1 MTDDVG
7 SEAVADAT
15 TSFLEDHAD
24 GKRALEAVLEVDSE
38 LSTWTFEDVSIDSG
52 TFGELVS
59 RGIVRKV
66 DEAYQL
72 ADPASVQAVVDGDPV
87 ADRASTSGS
96 TREFSLP
103 SIDYRAMAGLVV
115 ALCVVAGAR
124 MTAFTSVFQRGYA
137 ISPGNDPYYFRYW
150 LGELLAKSSGIT
162 DFGVLVDAPYG
173 VSGVRP
179 FSHATNWVVAELL
192 GGSQWAAETVAIWLP
207 IGMSVALGVLI
218 YKLAVLL
225 SRDVRVGLASV
236 LVFAVTPVHATYS
249 GLGFLDHNVHQYFWL
264 GVTLLTLG
272 WLAVDL
278 QQRIGRHDDRRE
290 VVLSQLRATPT
301 WAVAVVFGLSVA
313 AGTHAWGGSPLL
325 LLPLAGY
332 LGLRVALD
340 VRADLPPVLTI
351 LPILVGVGIGSA
363 ISVVLH
369 LRWGWHSGFVSTT
382 PVLVFGGGIVVVALG
397 ALWHQRELDYRG
409 LLVGEGG
416 VAVGGLFVFRW
427 LRPEDWTRAL
437 SRADALF
444 FREGATETASLFAT
458 EHAVIL
464 GPLYQFGV
472 GFYIALGVLGWVGL
486 LVARRY
492 EPGWLLLGTYSGFL
506 LVLAGIQVRFAGQLA
521 IPFSILGGLGV
532 VYLLSAVDLARRPAP
547 LDENTFSTVSD
558 ESESKLSLS
567 LPDRHKTVY
576 VVGFGV
582 LIFGVSL
589 IFVPGFAAQTDY
601 SGPQASALEA
611 IDDHATA
618 FDREYPDNFVLSE
631 WGDNRMYNH
640 FVSGE
645 SESYGYAQNNYID
658 FQSDSDP
665 DEWYSQF
672 DGRVGY
678 VVVTAIGEDVPTE
691 SAQHQLL
698 MNLGAGGDGQQAL
711 SHYQLLT
718 VGEDRSA
725 AAFVVVPGATITAAG
740 EPGESVNV
748 STEVSVNTASFT
760 YERETTVGDNGQAEV
775 VVPYAGTYSIGSQS
789 VEVTKTDVLEGE
801 GVEADRELV

>member
-1 MTDDVG
+1 MTDDVD
-7 SEAVADAT
+7 SEVVADAT
-15 TSFLEDHAD
+15 TSFLADHAD
-24 GKRALEAVLEVDSE
+24 GERALEAVLEVDSE
-38 LSTWTFEDVSIDSG
+38 LSAWTFEDVSIDSG

-66 DEAYQL
+66 DGEYQL
-72 ADPASVQAVVDGDPV
+72 ADPKSVQAILDGESV
-87 ADRASTSGS
+87 AAHSGDDASSHAL
-96 TREFSLP
+96 SLP
-103 SIDYRAMAGLVV
+103 SIDWRAMAGLVV

-150 LGELLAKSSGIT
+150 LGELLAESSGIT

-173 VSGVRP
+173 VSGTRP

-218 YKLAVLL
+218 YKLAVILT
-225 SRDVRVGLASV
+225 RDVRVGLASV

-278 QQRIGRHDDRRE
+278 QQRLDEHDDRRE
-290 VVLSQLRATPT
+290 AVLSQLRATPT
-301 WAVAVVFGLSVA
+301 WAVAVVFGLSVV

-332 LGLRVALD
+332 IGLRVALD
-340 VRADLPPVLTI
+340 VRADLPPVLTM
-351 LPILVGVGIGSA
+351 LPILVGGAIGSVV
-363 ISVVLH
+363 SVVLH

-382 PVLVFGGGIVVVALG
+382 PVLVFGGGIVVATLG
-397 ALWHQRELDYRG
+397 ELWRRRELDYRG
-409 LLVGEGG
+409 LLVGEGI

-437 SRADALF
+437 SRANALF
-444 FREGATETASLFAT
+444 FREGATETVSLFTT
-458 EHAVIL
+458 EYAVIL
-464 GPLYQFGV
+464 GPLYQFGI

-486 LVARRY
+486 LVARHY
-492 EPGWLLLGTYSGFL
+492 EPGWLLVGTYSGFL

-532 VYLLSAVDLARRPAP
+532 VYLLSAVDLAQRPTP
-547 LDENTFSTVSD
+547 LNDEMSSTGSG
-558 ESESKLSLS
+558 ESGSIQSLS

-576 VVGFGV
+576 VVALGV

-601 SGPQASALEA
+601 SDPQASALEV

-618 FDREYPDNFVLSE
+618 FDRTYPANFVLSE

-640 FVSGE
+640 FVNGE
-645 SESYGYAQNNYID
+645 SERYGYAQNNYID
-658 FQSDSDP
+658 FQSGSDP
-665 DEWYSQF
+665 DGWYSQF

-678 VVVTAIGEDVPTE
+678 VVVTAIGEDAPTE
-691 SAQHQLL
+691 STQHQLL
-698 MNLGAGGDGQQAL
+698 INLGAGGDGQQGL

-718 VGEDRSA
+718 VDEDRSA
-725 AAFVVVPGATITAAG
+725 AAFVVVPGATITASG
-740 EPGESVNV
+740 EPGESINM
-748 STEVSVNTASFT
+748 STEVSVDTASFT
-760 YERETTVGDNGQAEV
+760 YEREVIVGDNGQVEV

-789 VEVTKTDVLEGE
+789 VEVTETDVLDGTVVAA
-801 GVEADRELV
+801 GGG